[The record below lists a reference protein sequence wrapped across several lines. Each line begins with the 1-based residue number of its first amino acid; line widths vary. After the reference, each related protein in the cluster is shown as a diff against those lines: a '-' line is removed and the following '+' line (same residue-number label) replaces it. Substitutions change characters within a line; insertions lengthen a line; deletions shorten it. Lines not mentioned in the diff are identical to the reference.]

1 MNDPHVSVL
10 VYRVRHDETV
20 NYDKVSQLAYETASF
35 KISVKG
41 GEAHF
46 EMKEHFATV
55 QQALEVLGPFIR
67 QWEFAAAL
75 DRGPGEFELVFLD
88 AVVEDRKPTP
98 GVVDVARQET
108 FKVGDSFSPVF
119 VRGYPEPPTN
129 VAMNTD
135 VEAMALHYSRY
146 REGKETLAA
155 MAYFCLTV
163 LQRAAGGRHAMPTK
177 FGIEVTVADTLGHLV
192 TEMGGAEAR
201 KDDGRSHE
209 FTADE
214 RNWIEQAT
222 KRMIRRAAEIA
233 HDPDAAASQITMG
246 DLPSGQ
252 KTYARLR
259 GSKPRRDRSRHGWPS
274 DL

>member
-10 VYRVRHDETV
+10 IYRVRHDETV
-20 NYDKVSQLAYETASF
+20 NYDKASPLAYETANF
-35 KISVKG
+35 KVSVKG
-41 GEAHF
+41 SDARF
-46 EMKEHFATV
+46 AMKEHFATV
-55 QQALEVLGPFIR
+55 DQALEVVWPFIR
-67 QWEFAAAL
+67 QWEFAVAL

-108 FKVGDSFSPVF
+108 FEVCDSFSPVF

-129 VAMNTD
+129 VAVDAD

-163 LQRAAGGRHAMPTK
+163 LERAASAARRRQLRRLAMQCK
-177 FGIEVTVADTLGHLV
+177 FGIEVTVANTLGDL
-192 TEMGGAEAR
+192 TSEKGGAEAR

-209 FTADE
+209 FTANE
-214 RNWIEQAT
+214 RIWIEQAT
-222 KRMIRRAAEIA
+222 KRMIRRAAEVA

-246 DLPSGQ
+246 DLP
-252 KTYARLR
+252 TI
-259 GSKPRRDRSRHGWPS
+259 
-274 DL
+274 

>member
-1 MNDPHVSVL
+1 MNDQHVSVL
-10 VYRVRHDETV
+10 NYRVRHDETV
-20 NYDKVSQLAYETASF
+20 NYDEASLLEHETASF
-35 KISVKG
+35 KVSVKG

-46 EMKEHFATV
+46 EMKEHFPTA
-55 QQALEVLGPFIR
+55 QQALEVVGPFIL
-67 QWEFAAAL
+67 QWEFAAAI
-75 DRGPGEFELVFLD
+75 DRDPGEFELVFLD

-108 FKVGDSFSPVF
+108 FEVCDSFSPVF

-129 VAMNTD
+129 VAVDAD

-163 LQRAAGGRHAMPTK
+163 LERATGAPRGGQRRRLAMQGK
-177 FGIEVTVADTLGHLV
+177 FGIEVTVANTLGDL
-192 TEMGGAEAR
+192 TSEKGGAEAR

-209 FTADE
+209 FTANE
-214 RNWIEQAT
+214 RIWIEQAT
-222 KRMIRRAAEIA
+222 KRMIRRAAEVA

-246 DLPSGQ
+246 DLP
-252 KTYARLR
+252 TI
-259 GSKPRRDRSRHGWPS
+259 
-274 DL
+274 

>member
-20 NYDKVSQLAYETASF
+20 NYDKASPLAYETANF
-35 KISVKG
+35 KVSVNG
-41 GEAHF
+41 REARF

-55 QQALEVLGPFIR
+55 ENALEVVGPFIR
-67 QWEFAAAL
+67 QWEFAVAL
-75 DRGPGEFELVFLD
+75 DRGPGEFALEFLD

-98 GVVDVARQET
+98 GVVALKGAFAVGVAGS
-108 FKVGDSFSPVF
+108 VSV
-119 VRGYPEPPTN
+119 VRGRSSYPEPPTN

-135 VEAMALHYSRY
+135 VEVMALRHSRY
-146 REGKETLAA
+146 KQRRDTLAG

-163 LQRAAGGRHAMPTK
+163 LERAAGRRQAMPTK
-177 FGIEVTVADTLGHLV
+177 FGIDLNVADTLGHLV
-192 TEMGGAEAR
+192 SERGGADAR

-222 KRMIRRAAEIA
+222 KRMIRRAAEVA
-233 HDPDAAASQITMG
+233 YDPDAAASQITMG

-252 KTYARLR
+252 KSYARLR
-259 GSKPRRDRSRHGWPS
+259 GSKPSDRRSG
-274 DL
+274 